1 MAEIFATGLWLRPFT
16 FNLFFFI
23 ICLTVIYSS
32 LMAQG
37 THALYTLSGKVTYFM
52 REVEEKEEIFKLLC
66 LLLYHLNIYS

>member
-1 MAEIFATGLWLRPFT
+1 
-16 FNLFFFI
+16 
-23 ICLTVIYSS
+23 
-32 LMAQG
+32 MAQG